1 MIIIVK
7 DGELTEKK
15 KLEAYQYKNW
25 FKLINKIG
33 KLIQQ
38 LEEID
43 AYLTYGDIQNI
54 RKDKVREIEEILEET
69 EKQIQYAVKKAREQK
84 PFWETG
90 EIANVFNKY
99 DYEEQKHLQ
108 KLTPEGR
115 RKEKQAQIK
124 RNHIRNKAT
133 GKK

>member
-1 MIIIVK
+1 MLIIIK

-15 KLEAYQYKNW
+15 KLEAYNYSGW
-25 FKLINKIG
+25 FKLINKIS

-38 LEEID
+38 LEETD
-43 AYLTYGDIQNI
+43 SYLTYGDIQNI
-54 RKDKVREIEEILEET
+54 RKDKVREIEKILERT
-69 EKQIQYAVKKAREQK
+69 EEQIQYAVEQAKEQK

-90 EIANVFNKY
+90 EIPNVFNKY
-99 DYEEQKHLQ
+99 EYEEEKRLQ
-108 KLTPEGR
+108 KLTPEQR
-115 RKEKQAQIK
+115 RKVKQAQIK

>member
-1 MIIIVK
+1 MLIIVK

-15 KLEAYQYKNW
+15 KLEAYQYSSW
-25 FKLINKIG
+25 FKLINKIS

-43 AYLTYGDIQNI
+43 SYLTYGDIQDI
-54 RKDKVREIEEILEET
+54 RKDKVREIEKILERT
-69 EKQIQYAVKKAREQK
+69 EEQIQYAVEQAKEQK

-90 EIANVFNKY
+90 EISNVFNKY
-99 DYEEQKHLQ
+99 DYEEEKRLQ
-108 KLTPEGR
+108 KLTPEQR
-115 RKEKQAQIK
+115 RKEKQTQIR

>member
-54 RKDKVREIEEILEET
+54 RKDKVKEIEEILERT
-69 EKQIQYAVKKAREQK
+69 EKQIQYAVEQAREQK

-108 KLTPEGR
+108 KLTPEER
-115 RKEKQAQIK
+115 RKEKQAQIR
-124 RNHIRNKAT
+124 RNNIRNKIT

>member
-1 MIIIVK
+1 MLIIVK

-15 KLEAYQYKNW
+15 KLEAYQYSSW
-25 FKLINKIG
+25 FKLINKIS

-43 AYLTYGDIQNI
+43 PYLTYGDIQNI
-54 RKDKVREIEEILEET
+54 RKDKVREIEKILERT
-69 EKQIQYAVKKAREQK
+69 EEQIQYAVEQAKEQK

-99 DYEEQKHLQ
+99 DYEEEKRLK
-108 KLTPEGR
+108 KLTPEQR
-115 RKEKQAQIK
+115 RKVKQAQIR
-124 RNHIRNKAT
+124 RNNIRKKAT

>member
-1 MIIIVK
+1 MLIIVK

-15 KLEAYQYKNW
+15 KLEAYQYSSW
-25 FKLINKIG
+25 FKLINKIS

-43 AYLTYGDIQNI
+43 PYLTYGDIQDI
-54 RKDKVREIEEILEET
+54 RKDKVREIEKILERT
-69 EKQIQYAVKKAREQK
+69 EEQIQYAVKQAKEQK

-99 DYEEQKHLQ
+99 DYEEEKRLK
-108 KLTPEGR
+108 KLTPEQR
-115 RKEKQAQIK
+115 RKVKQAQIR
-124 RNHIRNKAT
+124 RNNIKKKAT